1 MLLAIQENGEAAYPA
16 LKSGGVEGLQYA
28 RTALLLG
35 ATGLVGGHCLELLL
49 KDTAYRRVVTLGRRR
64 LHVAHQKLDQR
75 IVDFTR
81 LQDFASVI
89 QAQDIFSCLGT
100 TIKKAG
106 TKNAF
111 RRIDFTYQYEVAR
124 IAAGNGAEQ
133 LLLVSSL
140 GAQAGSQIFYNRV
153 KGELEDAVSKLGFR
167 GTQIFRPSLLL
178 GERAEFRLKERV
190 AELPMRYVSFLM
202 VGPLRKY
209 RPVQAR
215 TVAAAML
222 RVAKEHPTGIN
233 VFESDRIRALG
244 GEA

>member
-1 MLLAIQENGEAAYPA
+1 M
-16 LKSGGVEGLQYA
+16 SM

-49 KDTAYRRVVTLGRRR
+49 NDTAYGRVITLGRRR
-64 LHVAHQKLDQR
+64 LALDHQKLEQQL
-75 IVDFTR
+75 VDFTR

-89 QAQDIFSCLGT
+89 RAEDIFSCLGT

-106 TKNAF
+106 TKDAF
-111 RRIDFTYQYEVAR
+111 RRVDFDYQYEVAR
-124 IAAGNGAEQ
+124 IAAQGGAEQ

-140 GAQAGSQIFYNRV
+140 GAQARSNIFYNRV
-153 KGELEDAVSKLGFR
+153 KGELEDAVSRLGFS
-167 GTQIFRPSLLL
+167 GIQIFRPSLLL

-209 RPVQAR
+209 RPVHAR

-222 RVAKEHPTGIN
+222 KVAKEHPTGTN
-233 VFESDRIRALG
+233 VFESDAIRAIG